1 MADCA
6 PLLDEELSSF
16 VFSYLTEN
24 SGSQVRPRPLWIH
37 GTLGYPTRGAS
48 ERVAG
53 GGARN
58 ARLMRGSRPAC
69 QQHLHGSARPGV
81 SVCVRVCV
89 CECLLCLDVWLSR
102 VFWRKCHQPWAVR
115 ESDGLKRKYVLVS
128 VLEAE
133 SSRCV
138 AAPGG
143 LFGMQRGA
151 LETFDAILR
160 EVLISALETW
170 TRGAHLNA
178 WTWPEDYYD
187 IVTL

>member
-53 GGARN
+53 CGARN

-89 CECLLCLDVWLSR
+89 NVY
-102 VFWRKCHQPWAVR
+102 
-115 ESDGLKRKYVLVS
+115 YVLTSGFHVFF
-128 VLEAE
+128 
-133 SSRCV
+133 
-138 AAPGG
+138 GG
-143 LFGMQRGA
+143 N
-151 LETFDAILR
+151 
-160 EVLISALETW
+160 VISH
-170 TRGAHLNA
+170 GQ
-178 WTWPEDYYD
+178 
-187 IVTL
+187 